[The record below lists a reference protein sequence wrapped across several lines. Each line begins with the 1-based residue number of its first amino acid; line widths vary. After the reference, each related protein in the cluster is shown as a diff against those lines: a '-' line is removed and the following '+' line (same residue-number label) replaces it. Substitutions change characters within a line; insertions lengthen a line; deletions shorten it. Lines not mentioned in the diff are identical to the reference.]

1 MKSELKNVLE
11 KTIDLAKKNGADQA
25 DVILNTGE
33 SFSISSRNA
42 EIDKYKLSGS
52 SVLGIRAIKDNKV
65 GISYTEALDDDALS
79 LAAKTAVDNAKN
91 SDTNEY
97 ETISVKADKD
107 LISENKYEKDT
118 SSTQEK
124 IDFCLKLESEV
135 KARDSRVQAVPY
147 NGFSEGESETYYLN
161 SLGTFGWD
169 SETYMSCYTS
179 ALINEG
185 DKNSMHYHGVM
196 GTNLKNLN
204 LEECVK
210 ESLEHA
216 SAWLNAGPVS
226 TGNYDIVF
234 TPDQF
239 VSVFNC
245 FGNIF
250 SAKAAWDKVNPF
262 SEKIGNQVADNQL
275 TVLDVPMYK
284 DAFFTYEFDSEG
296 VARSDL
302 TLIENGV
309 LKSFYHNTATANYF
323 NTQTTGHGSR
333 GPRSSLGVGGTN
345 KLIQPGKTSESD
357 ARSGEYIEIHS
368 LQGLH
373 SGANSISGEF
383 SFGASGY
390 LCRDGQR
397 VQPVKG
403 ITVAGNYHH
412 MLMKIKAIGDVIHAN
427 TDKSF
432 FAPTIRFDSLS
443 VAGK

>member
-1 MKSELKNVLE
+1 MKNDLKNILE
-11 KTIDLAKKNGADQA
+11 KTIDLTKKNGADQA
-25 DVILNTGE
+25 DVILNTGS
-33 SFSISSRNA
+33 SFSISAQNA

-52 SVLGIRAIKDNKV
+52 SVVGIRAIKNNKV
-65 GISYTEALDDDALS
+65 GISYSEAMDDEALS
-79 LAAKTAVDNAKN
+79 LAAKTAVENAKN
-91 SDTNEY
+91 SDANEF
-97 ETISVKADKD
+97 ETISVKSEGD
-107 LISENKYEKDT
+107 LISKSKYEKDNST
-118 SSTQEK
+118 TQEK

-147 NGFSEGESETYYLN
+147 NGFSEGESETYYMN

-169 SETYMSCYTS
+169 SEFNMSCYTS
-179 ALINEG
+179 ALIHEG
-185 DKNSMHYHGVM
+185 DQNSMHYHGVM
-196 GTNLKNLN
+196 GTNLKSLN
-204 LEECVK
+204 LEECVN

-216 SAWLNAGPVS
+216 SKWLGAEPVE
-226 TGNYDIVF
+226 TGNYDIIF

-262 SEKIGNQVADNQL
+262 SEKLNQQVAFNEL
-275 TVLDVPMYK
+275 TIIDVPNYK

-296 VARSDL
+296 VKRGDL
-302 TLIENGV
+302 TLIEKGV

-323 NTQTTGHGSR
+323 KTQTTGHGSR
-333 GPRSSLGVGGTN
+333 GPKSSLGVGGTN
-345 KLIQPGKTSESD
+345 RLIQAGKTSQSD
-357 ARSGEYIEIHS
+357 TTSGDYIEIHS

-390 LCRDGQR
+390 LCRDGKR
-397 VQPVKG
+397 IRPIKG

-412 MLMKIKAIGDVIHAN
+412 MLMKIKAIGDVIHSN
-427 TDKSF
+427 TDRSF

-443 VAGK
+443 IAGK